1 MMIKDWWDRLMRK
14 FKGKKDRV
22 DQDPVM
28 SLEPNEAPEPVPERK
43 TSDEVIIAMA
53 ESAVEAAG
61 SITEIHKAVTDG
73 AEPDPGGKKEAA
85 AAEDLLSEETLFEEV
100 LSEEVLSE
108 DALSEDAISEDA
120 LSAVDPGTG
129 TDEEESDESGQEC

>member
-1 MMIKDWWDRLMRK
+1 
-14 FKGKKDRV
+14 
-22 DQDPVM
+22 
-28 SLEPNEAPEPVPERK
+28 
-43 TSDEVIIAMA
+43 MA

-85 AAEDLLSEETLFEEV
+85 AAEDLLSEEMLF
-100 LSEEVLSE
+100 EEVLSE